1 MDDENIATDMKD
13 LIEFLYPGDL
23 LKKPLEHGHELCQ
36 SALLAITNRL
46 VDRINDI
53 VMERLPGKNEKEYLS
68 VDEPVVEGK
77 DETLG
82 VHIADN
88 FIENINEMTPS
99 GFPPHKLKLRKG
111 AIVML
116 IRNLDIP
123 RGLCNG
129 TRLQI
134 LEMHNEN
141 LRCRILTGNFKI
153 LFF

>member
-1 MDDENIATDMKD
+1 LEE

-23 LKKPLEHGHELCQ
+23 LKEPLKNGHELCQ

-46 VDRINDI
+46 VDGINDKI
-53 VMERLPGKNEKEYLS
+53 MERLPGSREKEYLS
-68 VDEPVVEGK
+68 IDEPVQEEGE
-77 DETLG
+77 DMLS
-82 VHIADN
+82 VHVADK
-88 FIENINEMTPS
+88 FIENINAMTPS

-116 IRNLDIP
+116 IRNIDIA

-134 LEMHNEN
+134 LDMLNEN
-141 LRCRILTGNFKI
+141 LRCRILTGICNHKI
-153 LFF
+153 VF